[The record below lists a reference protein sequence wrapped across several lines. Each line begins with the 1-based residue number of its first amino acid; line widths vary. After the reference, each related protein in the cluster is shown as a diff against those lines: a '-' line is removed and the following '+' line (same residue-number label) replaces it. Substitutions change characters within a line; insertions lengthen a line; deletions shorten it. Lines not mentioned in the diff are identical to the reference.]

1 MVQTILKGGG
11 EQTSML
17 DSTIAAVAT
26 APGRAGISVIR
37 VSGQKAYDI
46 AQKVFRPRRG
56 AQALQ
61 QAAGYTALFG
71 DFVQGET
78 RLDEGVAL
86 CFRAPRSYTGEDV
99 VELSCHGGTSVT
111 ESVLQSCFLAG
122 AVPAAAGEFTRRAV
136 MNGRITLTQ
145 AEAVMDMIEAE
156 SKGAAAL
163 ARTAMDGALFRKIDE
178 IRHSLVVLAGHLA
191 AWVDYPEEDV
201 EPVDR
206 DSYLKTLINAE
217 NQLDALINRY
227 DTGSL
232 IRRGVQVAIVGSPN
246 VGKSTLFNLLTGQES
261 AIVTPV
267 AGTTRDV
274 IRQKVEMGGVVLHL
288 SDTAGLHKTDDV
300 VEKEGI
306 RRSKQELEQAG
317 LVLAVF
323 DGSLPL
329 DDEALALAKACQ
341 GRPALGILNKS
352 DVGNRVDEQELA
364 PYFTRVVAVSAQ
376 EEKTTAI
383 IERQILEILQV
394 ENIDTDGGM
403 LANQRQLSAAMAA
416 RDALRQA
423 RDAMEQGLTYDAA
436 GVCVDDALRFLAALT
451 GQDASEA
458 VITEIFEKFC
468 VGK

>member
-1 MVQTILKGGG
+1 
-11 EQTSML
+11 ML

-26 APGRAGISVIR
+26 APGKAGISVIR
-37 VSGQKAYDI
+37 VSGQQAYNV

-56 AQALQ
+56 ARALQ
-61 QAAGYTALFG
+61 EAAGYTALFG

-86 CFRAPRSYTGEDV
+86 CFRAPHSYTGEDV
-99 VELSCHGGTSVT
+99 VELSCHGGTAVT
-111 ESVLQSCFLAG
+111 ESVLKSCFLAG

-145 AEAVMDMIEAE
+145 AEAVMDMIDAE

-163 ARTAMDGALFRKIDE
+163 ARTAMDGALFRKIHE
-178 IRHSLVVLAGHLA
+178 IRDNLLVLAGHLA

-206 DSYLKTLINAE
+206 DAYLKTLINAE
-217 NQLDALINRY
+217 NQLGELIGRY

-274 IRQKVEMGGVVLHL
+274 IRQKVEVGGVVLHL

-306 RRSKQELEQAG
+306 RRSRRELEQAG
-317 LVLAVF
+317 LILAVF
-323 DGSLPL
+323 DGSQPL
-329 DDEALALAKACQ
+329 DDEALALVKDCR

-352 DVGNRVDEQELA
+352 DVGNCVSEQELA

-376 EEKTTAI
+376 EEKTAPI
-383 IERQILEILQV
+383 IERHILEILDV

-451 GQDASEA
+451 GQDATEA
-458 VITEIFEKFC
+458 VITEVFEKFC